1 MIDFQTN
8 TDQFEEL
15 KAAALMIGLS
25 VFTLLALLVA
35 AAILITAGGCP
46 RKQLLN
52 WRNSTF
58 FCPLYSSF
66 LIGLFSGPDREEIRG
81 GV

>member
-35 AAILITAGGCP
+35 AAVIITRWWMLWVVKTPSGIKF
-46 RKQLLN
+46 KQLSAGTGTDSL
-52 WRNSTF
+52 
-58 FCPLYSSF
+58 L
-66 LIGLFSGPDREEIRG
+66 
-81 GV
+81 

>member
-35 AAILITAGGCP
+35 AAILIT
-46 RKQLLN
+46 R
-52 WRNSTF
+52 WWMS
-58 FCPLYSSF
+58 
-66 LIGLFSGPDREEIRG
+66 
-81 GV
+81 